1 MVPVQTLNAYSNPAL
16 NEITLPASMLQPPIF
31 NADADDAAN
40 YGAIG
45 TGLRLRPG

>member
-1 MVPVQTLNAYSNPAL
+1 L
-16 NEITLPASMLQPPIF
+16 NEITVPASMLQPPIF

-45 TGLRLRPG
+45 ALMGHELSHALDPGTSR